1 MIERELRPK
10 FDIDRDRIR
19 EVVTEALR
27 MSREYVDGGFNFTVE
42 QVMEQLEKQLACGIN
57 SATFRLQ
64 MGSIWYPDMVMRV
77 DPRRKEAMLL
87 SVHKKATARVNRI
100 LRTMR

>member
-19 EVVTEALR
+19 EVATEALR
-27 MSREYVDGGFNFTVE
+27 MAHEYVDGGFSLTKD
-42 QVMEQLEKQLACGIN
+42 QVMEQLERQLACGIN

-64 MGSIWYPDMVMRV
+64 MGSNWYPDMVMRI
-77 DPRRKEAMLL
+77 DPRRKEAMLV
-87 SVHKKATARVNRI
+87 SVHKKATGRVNRI
-100 LRTMR
+100 LRAMR